1 VASLLRGVSGATVVP
16 PWPILAV
23 GRFRCLNISA
33 RLWWRPSLE
42 RQIPILYHE
51 ITLGVL
57 LEGVAVHAFDGQS
70 PSLQRNLERIRDL
83 EKRYD
88 FDLNSRA
95 SHRLREMRRP
105 RRSKAKP

>member
-1 VASLLRGVSGATVVP
+1 
-16 PWPILAV
+16 
-23 GRFRCLNISA
+23 
-33 RLWWRPSLE
+33 LE

-70 PSLQRNLERIRDL
+70 PSRQRNLERIRDL

-88 FDLNSRA
+88 FDFDARS
-95 SHRLREMRRP
+95 SHRLREIP
-105 RRSKAKP
+105 RQSNAKP